1 MRAFD
6 ESAVGDVA
14 GIDLPVDDEVR
25 ELAATVDAGVSTSS
39 AVGERLEVLQAAST
53 LWGRATEAP
62 ATVRAVAPTLERA
75 LRAPER
81 GGGDAT
87 ATDLYVAGVRERR
100 RELVSATLSSV
111 AAPALVRGY
120 EASAHSLRE
129 LVAAVGETLTATS
142 TPVVRKRCL
151 RTLGAVAR
159 ARPGVVRSALP
170 ADAVRVG
177 VEWLHANES
186 AMRWEATAVAELLV
200 VALPRHPSV
209 RDEPPVPAVLARL
222 LEHEAATPRALA
234 QVLGLR
240 APGGV
245 DVASSDSAASQ
256 PFPALRR
263 LATADSLGDERER
276 RELARAVGRCVA
288 VVPDLV
294 AGAPE
299 ALVARVRMAPRADR
313 GVAATAL
320 GAVVAHSLA
329 DEKRLADSL
338 VDRVHAAGD
347 DGRDRH
353 VRVLGEVAVACPD
366 RVDWVPEAFRER
378 VAATPAP
385 ARSAMRAVGE
395 CVVAASD
402 GDRGFDALRRRVRDQ
417 PGEAAERAAVAVG
430 EWVAHVPD
438 VVDAPVNSLTAAVG
452 AASDDEREELTAVLG
467 TYAVVAGEDA
477 DVDAVVTDPGS
488 ARAARVRGERALAG
502 GVDAVGLDSETRARI
517 RALRGRARRD
527 ATYALGVAV
536 RAGASTGE
544 SPAVALR
551 SAVAASPLAERPSR
565 LRLLGEWVAATGTD
579 DRGGGRAGGAL
590 AERVRETTGTDRERA
605 ARALALA
612 ATERDGGERHDD
624 EGGRYGDGGGR
635 HGGVVAEVVARLR
648 AHDEAVAAT
657 RRAVERT
664 TAEET
669 AGRESLLSGV
679 PAGDRDWSV
688 RALGE
693 LVAVAPGSPPAGAA
707 SLAATVEG
715 ASGWDRQSA
724 ARALGAA
731 VLHEVHGAAGLG
743 AWTRTGLAATLPDRD
758 VLTYVLGEAAA
769 VHPGQFPGVP
779 DAFVA
784 SVRDASNGVRTTTVR
799 ALGEYVCQPTPNEP
813 SSVRALGAAAAAA
826 SGDAREVLTR
836 ALGET
841 IVALPSADADVPAAL
856 VDAVAAAADQDRRA
870 LARLLGELAV
880 TDDPSDVLDR
890 MAPTGEDDHVFER
903 ARRSRMTQA
912 LATADAVHLDDL
924 LEAVPVT
931 ALLSADGPAA
941 TAGGLQD
948 DETRFDP
955 TAPIRNPLLDALTTT
970 LERDDATAPDDLDRR
985 LDAWLRDA
993 TDANP
998 TTRLHAMAAR
1008 SALDTTA
1015 ADIGR

>member
-6 ESAVGDVA
+6 ESAVAAVA
-14 GIDLPVDDEVR
+14 GVDVPVDDEVR
-25 ELAATVDAGVSTSS
+25 ELAATIDAGVSTSS

-53 LWGRATEAP
+53 LWGRATETP
-62 ATVRAVAPTLERA
+62 ASVRAVAPTLERA

-87 ATDLYVAGVRERR
+87 VTDLYVSGVRERR
-100 RELVSATLSSV
+100 REIVSATLSSV
-111 AAPALVRGY
+111 VAPALVRGY
-120 EASAHSLRE
+120 EASAYSLRE

-159 ARPGVVRSALP
+159 ARPGVVRAALD
-170 ADAVRVG
+170 AHAVRVA
-177 VEWLHANES
+177 VEWLDANE
-186 AMRWEATAVAELLV
+186 AAVRWEATAVAEVLV
-200 VALPRHPSV
+200 VALPEHPSV
-209 RDEPPVPAVLARL
+209 WDEAPVAAVVERL
-222 LEHEAATPRALA
+222 LEREAATPRALA
-234 QVLGLR
+234 QVLRLR
-240 APGGV
+240 APEGV
-245 DVASSDSAASQ
+245 DVASSDSAERR
-256 PFPALRR
+256 PFPALQR
-263 LATADSLGDERER
+263 LATSDSLDDERER

-288 VVPDLV
+288 IAPDLV
-294 AGAPE
+294 ADAPA

-320 GAVVAHSLA
+320 GMVVAHSLA
-329 DEKRLADSL
+329 DEQRLAATL

-347 DGRDRH
+347 DGRDRR

-366 RVDWVPEAFRER
+366 RVAWVPEGFRER
-378 VAATPAP
+378 VAATPVP
-385 ARSAMRAVGE
+385 ARSAVRAVGE

-417 PGEAAERAAVAVG
+417 PGEAAERAAAAVG
-430 EWVAHVPD
+430 EWVAHVPEI
-438 VVDAPVNSLTAAVG
+438 VDAPVDSLTAVVG

-467 TYAVVAGEDA
+467 AYAVAESE
-477 DVDAVVTDPGS
+477 DVDVGAVVDDPGS
-488 ARAARVRGERALAG
+488 TRAARVRGERALAG
-502 GVDAVGLDSETRARI
+502 GVDAVGLDSEARARV
-517 RALRGRARRD
+517 RASRGRVRRY
-527 ATYALGVAV
+527 ATHALGVAV
-536 RAGASTGE
+536 RSGAATETSVT
-544 SPAVALR
+544 VALR
-551 SAVAASPLAERPSR
+551 ATVAASPLAERPGR

-579 DRGGGRAGGAL
+579 DRDGGRGGVAL

-612 ATERDGGERHDD
+612 TTERDGGERYGD
-624 EGGRYGDGGGR
+624 GSGRYG
-635 HGGVVAEVVARLR
+635 GVAAEVVARLH
-648 AHDEAVAAT
+648 AHDEVVAAT
-657 RRAVERT
+657 RRAVERA
-664 TAEET
+664 TAGET
-669 AGRESLLSGV
+669 AARESLPSGV

-693 LVAVAPGSPPAGAA
+693 LVAVAPGSTPAGAA
-707 SLAATVEG
+707 SLAATVED

-731 VLHEVHGAAGLG
+731 VLLDAHGAAGL
-743 AWTRTGLAATLPDRD
+743 ATWTRTGLAAVLPDRD
-758 VLTYVLGEAAA
+758 ALMYVLGEVAA
-769 VHPGQFPGVP
+769 VRPEQFPGVP

-784 SVRDASNGVRTTTVR
+784 SVRDASNGVRTTTAR

-813 SSVRALGAAAAAA
+813 SSVHALGAAAAGA
-826 SGDAREVLTR
+826 SGDTREALTR

-841 IVALPSADADVPAAL
+841 IVAVPAVNADVPAPL

-880 TDDPSDVLDR
+880 TDDPGDVLDR

-931 ALLSADGPAA
+931 ALLSADGAAA
-941 TAGGLQD
+941 TAGGLQS
-948 DETRFDP
+948 DETPFDP

-970 LERDDATAPDDLDRR
+970 LERDDTAAPDDLDSR

-993 TDANP
+993 TDADP
-998 TTRLHAMAAR
+998 TARLHAIAAR
-1008 SALDTTA
+1008 STLDTTA
-1015 ADIGR
+1015 VSTDR